1 MQFCNHVN
9 NTDWRYAYSES
20 LDAKQIAQLYR
31 VRWQVELSFKII
43 KEFSGFIKIDTNYE
57 HQGKALLKA
66 TVIVYSTKQYIG
78 KFLDSESE
86 GRISHI
92 KNGAYNGDTFRE
104 IIELCIRAGKANI
117 TNILTTGKRRIKES
131 MESIVAMLYGK
142 SKRLCKSKVSY
153 INRIKGKE
161 VSIILEIIKQKTPVS
176 YLNDKLM
183 LPNAKSLSYHSA

>member
-1 MQFCNHVN
+1 M
-9 NTDWRYAYSES
+9 
-20 LDAKQIAQLYR
+20 
-31 VRWQVELSFKII
+31 
-43 KEFSGFIKIDTNYE
+43 
-57 HQGKALLKA
+57 
-66 TVIVYSTKQYIG
+66 
-78 KFLDSESE
+78 
-86 GRISHI
+86 

-153 INRIKGKE
+153 INRIKGKD
-161 VSIILEIIKQKTPVS
+161 VSIILEIIKRKPPVS

-183 LPNAKSLSYHSA
+183 LPNA